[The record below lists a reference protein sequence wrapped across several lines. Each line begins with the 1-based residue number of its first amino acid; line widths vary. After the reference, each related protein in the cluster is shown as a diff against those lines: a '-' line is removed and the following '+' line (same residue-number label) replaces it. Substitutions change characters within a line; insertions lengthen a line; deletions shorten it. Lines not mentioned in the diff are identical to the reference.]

1 MLAKC
6 ANPECSEVFR
16 YLHEGKIFLLSPTP
30 EVEIVAGNAHPSLYE
45 RFWLCDKCSK
55 QMTVVWDGTQAKL
68 VALATPTESAL
79 PPNHAVVI
87 TRGRLRGHAAA
98 VGRDDG

>member
-1 MLAKC
+1 MVSKC

-16 YLHEGKIFLLSPTP
+16 YLHQGKIFLLCPTP

-55 QMTVVWDGTQAKL
+55 RITVVWGGTQAKL
-68 VALATPTESAL
+68 VALPATTEEAL
-79 PPNHAVVI
+79 SLNHASGM

-98 VGRDDG
+98 VGGDDG